1 MKGFRARLVR
11 IRLMPRGTTGR
22 LLLTGLLFGLAIATA
37 VVTTTGAIFT
47 DTESVGGNAFDTGNV
62 DIATSPT
69 SAVVTFTNMAPGDM
83 VTNPLTVSNDGS
95 LQLRYA
101 VTSTTTEDVLAAQL
115 DMTIKTDVTTCTNVG
130 FDTDGTVIY
139 GPDDLGST
147 TGVNVIGDPAQ
158 GEQSGDRTLN
168 ASTSE
173 DLCIQVSLPLSTGNS
188 YESLNTTATF
198 EFNSEQTV
206 HNP

>member
-1 MKGFRARLVR
+1 
-11 IRLMPRGTTGR
+11 MPRGTTGR

-37 VVTTTGAIFT
+37 IVTTTGAIFT
-47 DTESVGGNAFDTGNV
+47 DTQSVGGNAFDTGNV

-115 DMTIKTDVTTCTNVG
+115 DMTIKTDVTTCTNAG
-130 FDTDGTVIY
+130 FDTDGMVIY
-139 GPDDLGST
+139 GPNDLGGT
-147 TGVNVIGDPAQ
+147 IGVNVIGDPTQ
-158 GEQSGDRTLN
+158 GEDSGDHTLN

-188 YESLNTTATF
+188 YESLDTTATF